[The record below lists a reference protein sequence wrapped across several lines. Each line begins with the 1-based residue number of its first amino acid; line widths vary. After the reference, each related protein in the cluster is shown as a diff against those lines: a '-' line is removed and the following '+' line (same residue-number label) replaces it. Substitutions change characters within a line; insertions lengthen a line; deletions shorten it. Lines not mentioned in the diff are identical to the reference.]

1 MRLAQTVGAILS
13 LGLWTF
19 GSVRI
24 RAMRRLR
31 LQAANLLTGLRL
43 VLTPAFIALAWHA
56 GPGAA
61 LLFVVIAASDVWDG
75 RLARRYGSASRT
87 GRAFDHVADIGFILS
102 ASSMYALQSLV
113 PWWVPAAIGGSFAF
127 YVIDSWSLS
136 AAAPALIGSRVG
148 HLAGICNYS
157 LIGVLVFNNT
167 AGIHLLPPAFLDK
180 LFWLVPLYSAAAVI
194 SRLAARRPAVSMEA
208 A

>member
-1 MRLAQTVGAILS
+1 MHH
-13 LGLWTF
+13 
-19 GSVRI
+19 
-24 RAMRRLR
+24 LR

-43 VLTPAFIALAWHA
+43 ALTPAFIALAWHA
-56 GPGAA
+56 GAAGWGAGV
-61 LLFVVIAASDVWDG
+61 LFVVIAASDVWDG

-87 GRAFDHVADIGFILS
+87 GRTFDHVADIGFIVG

-113 PWWVPAAIGGSFAF
+113 PWWVPAAISGSFAF
-127 YVIDSWSLS
+127 YVLDSWSLS
-136 AAAPALIGSRVG
+136 AATARTLVGSRVG

-167 AGIHLLPPAFLDK
+167 AGIHLLTPAFLDK

-194 SRLAARRPAVSMEA
+194 SRLAARRPAVSIEA

>member
-1 MRLAQTVGAILS
+1 MYY
-13 LGLWTF
+13 
-19 GSVRI
+19 
-24 RAMRRLR
+24 LR

-43 VLTPAFIALAWHA
+43 ALTPLFIALAWHA
-56 GPGAA
+56 GPAGWGAG

-87 GRAFDHVADIGFILS
+87 GRTFDHVADIGFILG
-102 ASSMYALQSLV
+102 ATSMYALQSLV
-113 PWWVPAAIGGSFAF
+113 PWWVPATIGGSFAF

-157 LIGVLVFNNT
+157 LIGILVFNNT
-167 AGIHLLPPAFLDK
+167 AGIHLLPPAFLHR
-180 LFWLVPLYSAAAVI
+180 LFWLVPLYSAAAVL
-194 SRLAARRPAVSMEA
+194 SRSAAHLHPRPRVFSARERVG
-208 A
+208 